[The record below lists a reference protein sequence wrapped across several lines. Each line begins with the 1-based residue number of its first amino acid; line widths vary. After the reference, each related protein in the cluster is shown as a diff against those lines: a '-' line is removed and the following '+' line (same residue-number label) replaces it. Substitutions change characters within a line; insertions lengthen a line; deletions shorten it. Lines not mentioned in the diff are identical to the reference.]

1 MSSQAAY
8 VIRNLASADEN
19 QAKFVEHGVLP
30 PLHALILSQQSSS
43 IIASLAALRN
53 LSIHPKNEIAIM
65 EGGFP
70 DLLSDII
77 KDSKL
82 PDILNH
88 AIGTIRYCLML
99 RHFYIICRFFTLNYS
114 DDFLTTSNS
123 SAYKYFA
130 SDYYK

>member
-19 QAKFVEHGVLP
+19 QTKFVEHGVLP
-30 PLHALILSQQSSS
+30 PLHALILSQQNSS

-53 LSIHPKNEIAIM
+53 LSIHPKNETAIM

-82 PDILNH
+82 PDMLNH
-88 AIGTIRYCLML
+88 AIGTIRYRCVML
-99 RHFYIICRFFTLNYS
+99 PLTMVYS
-114 DDFLTTSNS
+114 AVLRVYDFLFYWCYS
-123 SAYKYFA
+123 KYM
-130 SDYYK
+130 

>member
-1 MSSQAAY
+1 MNAQAAY

-19 QAKFVEHGVLP
+19 QTKFVEHGVLP
-30 PLHALILSQQSSS
+30 PLHALILSQQNSS

-65 EGGFP
+65 EDGFP

-82 PDILNH
+82 PDMLNH
-88 AIGTIRYCLML
+88 AIGTIRYHYVML
-99 RHFYIICRFFTLNYS
+99 HHFNIICRIFTLNS
-114 DDFLTTSNS
+114 CDNIF
-123 SAYKYFA
+123 
-130 SDYYK
+130 